1 MLPKTTDYVKRFG
14 GKTKWFYFLIKNDDL
29 YPKNNTIW
37 DKFSVDAKKEFES
50 RPVCEKNVLIKTK
63 MKSHGEEVTDFYDK
77 KVDSNY
83 TCLHSL

>member
-37 DKFSVDAKKEFES
+37 DNAKKEFDS

>member
-1 MLPKTTDYVKRFG
+1 MMTYIPKIQCWCKKR
-14 GKTKWFYFLIKNDDL
+14 
-29 YPKNNTIW
+29 IW
-37 DKFSVDAKKEFES
+37 S

-63 MKSHGEEVTDFYDK
+63 MKPHGEEVTDFYDK